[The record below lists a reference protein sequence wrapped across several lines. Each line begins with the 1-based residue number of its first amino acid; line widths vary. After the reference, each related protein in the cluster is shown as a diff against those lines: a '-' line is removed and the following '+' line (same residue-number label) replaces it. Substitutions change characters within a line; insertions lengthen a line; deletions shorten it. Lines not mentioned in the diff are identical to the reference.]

1 MHMEKFVNMIVKK
14 LKDANL
20 FAPQGG
26 PIILSQ
32 VTYSFQTRTHTSLLF
47 FGLTACRICAAD

>member
-1 MHMEKFVNMIVKK
+1 MPAQMHMEKFVNMIVEK

-32 VTYSFQTRTHTSLLF
+32 VTYSFQTRTHTHTAFCSL
-47 FGLTACRICAAD
+47 A